1 MRDLIKSQPVY
12 EIQYYG
18 KTFRMNAAQV
28 LHDKYMIW
36 CGEQLWS
43 AFVLATVVALVICLI
58 TFFVVSW
65 ILGRQGKQQS
75 ENEVTGGRQLTDNPK
90 DVARMLKK
98 DGKDSDIRI
107 GDLPIIRDSEIQNF
121 CLHGTVGAG
130 KSEVIR
136 RLANY
141 ARKRGDMVVIY
152 DRSGEFVKSYYDP
165 SIDKILNPLD
175 ARCAA
180 WDLWKECLTQP
191 DFDNTAN
198 TLIPMGTKEDPFW
211 QGSGRTI
218 FAEAAYLMRND
229 PNRSYSKLVDTL
241 LSIKIEKLRTF
252 LRNSPAANLVEEKI
266 EKTAISIRAVL
277 TNYVKAI
284 RYLQGIEHNGEP
296 FTIRDW
302 MRGVR
307 EDQKNGWLFIS
318 SNADTH
324 ASLKPVISMWL
335 SIAIRGLLAM
345 GENRN
350 RRVWFFCDELP
361 TLHKLPDLVE
371 ILPEARKFGGC
382 YVFGIQSY
390 AQLEDI
396 YGEKA
401 AATLFDVMN
410 TRAFFRSPSHK
421 IAEFAAG
428 EIGEKE
434 HLKAS
439 EQYSYGADPVR
450 DGVST
455 GKDMERQTLVSYS
468 DIQSLPDLTC
478 YVTLPGPYP
487 AVKLSLQA
495 IAPGQPFRLQQTRSA
510 ADVAIMK
517 EIVRQTPE
525 LREAVY
531 NLINRDVE
539 RALSGLERVK
549 PSQVPRLEGAWAP
562 EHSVMEFSHS
572 QEAKLAE
579 AQQKAMLKGEA
590 FPDVPMT
597 LYEAIVRDYTGR
609 TPEAREQTLIVT
621 HLNEDRRVLNSM
633 IHDAREKAGELGK
646 EQVMVPV
653 LNTANIRD
661 GELRRLSTWETHR
674 DALVLVD
681 NVYHRIAGISKDD
694 GLITLEDA
702 EGNTRLISPREAV
715 AEGVTLY
722 TPDTIRVGTGDRMRF
737 TKSDR
742 ERGYVANS
750 VWTVTAVSGDS
761 VTLSDGQQT
770 RVIRPGQERAEQH
783 IDLAYAITAH
793 GAQGASETFAIAL
806 EGTEGNRKQMA
817 GFESAYVAL
826 SRMKQHVQVY
836 TDNRQGWTD
845 AINNAVQKGTA
856 HDVFEPKPDR
866 EVMNAERLFS
876 TARELRDVA
885 AGRAVLRQAGLAG
898 GDSPARFIA
907 PGRKYPQ
914 PYVALPAFDRNGK
927 SAGIWLNPLT
937 TDDGNGLRG
946 FSGEGRVK
954 GSGDAQFVA
963 LQGSRNG
970 ESLLADNMQEGVRI
984 ARDNPDSGVVVRIAG
999 EGRPWNPGAI
1009 TGGRVWGDIP
1019 DNSVQ
1024 PGAGNGEPVTAE
1036 VLAQR
1041 QAEEAIRRET
1051 ERRADE
1057 IVRKMAENKPDLPDG
1072 KTEQAV
1078 REIAGQ
1084 ERDRAAITEREAA
1097 LPESVLRESQR
1108 EREAVREVARE
1119 NLLQER
1125 LQQMERDMVRDL
1137 QKEKTLGGD

>member
-1 MRDLIKSQPVY
+1 MSFNAKDMTQGGQIASMRIRMFSQIANIILYCLFIFFWILVGLVLWVKISWQTFVNGCIYWWCTTLEGMRDLIRSQPVY

-43 AFVLATVVALVICLI
+43 AFVLASVVALVICLI

-75 ENEVTGGRQLTDNPK
+75 ENEITGGRQLTDNPK
-90 DVARMLKK
+90 EVARMLKK

-141 ARKRGDMVVIY
+141 ARQRGDMVVIY

-439 EQYSYGADPVR
+439 EQYSYGADPVVANVTQHNGEWKTLSSDKVGKTGFIENVYANQIAFGR
-450 DGVST
+450 LYREKLKEQVEALGYETEVVGKHGMWEMPGVPVEAFS
-455 GKDMERQTLVSYS
+455 GRS
-468 DIQSLPDLTC
+468 
-478 YVTLPGPYP
+478 
-487 AVKLSLQA
+487 QA
-495 IAPGQPFRLQQTRSA
+495 I
-510 ADVAIMK
+510 
-517 EIVRQTPE
+517 
-525 LREAVY
+525 REAV
-531 NLINRDVE
+531 
-539 RALSGLERVK
+539 G
-549 PSQVPRLEGAWAP
+549 
-562 EHSVMEFSHS
+562 
-572 QEAKLAE
+572 
-579 AQQKAMLKGEA
+579 
-590 FPDVPMT
+590 
-597 LYEAIVRDYTGR
+597 
-609 TPEAREQTLIVT
+609 
-621 HLNEDRRVLNSM
+621 
-633 IHDAREKAGELGK
+633 
-646 EQVMVPV
+646 
-653 LNTANIRD
+653 
-661 GELRRLSTWETHR
+661 
-674 DALVLVD
+674 
-681 NVYHRIAGISKDD
+681 
-694 GLITLEDA
+694 EDA
-702 EGNTRLISPREAV
+702 SL
-715 AEGVTLY
+715 
-722 TPDTIRVGTGDRMRF
+722 
-737 TKSDR
+737 KS
-742 ERGYVANS
+742 
-750 VWTVTAVSGDS
+750 
-761 VTLSDGQQT
+761 
-770 RVIRPGQERAEQH
+770 
-783 IDLAYAITAH
+783 
-793 GAQGASETFAIAL
+793 
-806 EGTEGNRKQMA
+806 
-817 GFESAYVAL
+817 
-826 SRMKQHVQVY
+826 
-836 TDNRQGWTD
+836 
-845 AINNAVQKGTA
+845 
-856 HDVFEPKPDR
+856 
-866 EVMNAERLFS
+866 
-876 TARELRDVA
+876 RDVA
-885 AGRAVLRQAGLAG
+885 ALDTRKSKQHVDPEVRMAEWMQTLKETGFDIRAYRDAADQRAETRTQTPGPASQDGPDVQQAVTQAIAGLSERKVQFTYT
-898 GDSPARFIA
+898 DVLARTVGI
-907 PGRKYPQ
+907 
-914 PYVALPAFDRNGK
+914 LPPENGVIERAR
-927 SAGIWLNPLT
+927 AGIDEAISREQLIPL
-937 TDDGNGLRG
+937 DREKGL
-946 FSGEGRVK
+946 FTSGIHVLDELSVRALSRDIMKQNRVK

-970 ESLLADNMQEGVRI
+970 ESLLADNMQDGVRI

-999 EGRPWNPGAI
+999 EGRPWNPRTI

-1078 REIAGQ
+1078 RDIAGL
-1084 ERDRAAITEREAA
+1084 ERDRSAISEREAA
-1097 LPESVLRESQR
+1097 LPESVLREPQR
-1108 EREAVREVARE
+1108 VREAVREVARE

>member
-1 MRDLIKSQPVY
+1 CLFIFFWILVGLILWVKISWQTFVNGCIYWWCTTLEGMRDLIRSQPVY

-43 AFVLATVVALVICLI
+43 AFVLASVVALVICLI

-141 ARKRGDMVVIY
+141 ARQRGDMVVIY

-284 RYLQGIEHNGEP
+284 RYLQGIEHNGES

-335 SIAIRGLLAM
+335 SIAIRGLGNTDM
-345 GENRN
+345 
-350 RRVWFFCDELP
+350 
-361 TLHKLPDLVE
+361 
-371 ILPEARKFGGC
+371 ARA
-382 YVFGIQSY
+382 Y
-390 AQLEDI
+390 ALI
-396 YGEKA
+396 
-401 AATLFDVMN
+401 
-410 TRAFFRSPSHK
+410 
-421 IAEFAAG
+421 AAG
-428 EIGEKE
+428 GGRAV
-434 HLKAS
+434 AS
-439 EQYSYGADPVR
+439 GDTDQ
-450 DGVST
+450 
-455 GKDMERQTLVSYS
+455 
-468 DIQSLPDLTC
+468 
-478 YVTLPGPYP
+478 
-487 AVKLSLQA
+487 LQA

-531 NLINRDVE
+531 SLINRDVE
-539 RALSGLERVK
+539 RALSGLESVK
-549 PSQVPRLEGAWAP
+549 PSQVPRQEGAWAP
-562 EHSVMEFSHS
+562 EHSVTEFSHS

-674 DALVLVD
+674 DALALVD

-694 GLITLEDA
+694 GLITLQDA

-722 TPDTIRVGTGDRMRF
+722 TPDKIRVGTGDRMRF

-770 RVIRPGQERAEQH
+770 RVIRPAQEQAEQH

-806 EGTEGNRKQMA
+806 EGTEGNRKLMA

-856 HDVFEPKPDR
+856 HDVLEPKPDR

-937 TDDGNGLRG
+937 SDDGNGLRG

-970 ESLLADNMQEGVRI
+970 ESLLADNMQDGVRI

-1072 KTEQAV
+1072 RTEQAV